1 MSVADMRASRSTLL
15 ALAVAIVSALG
26 LGAPL
31 GAASL
36 LGILDLQT
44 ASGQRIE
51 PLAVGTNKAV
61 VLLFISTDCPI
72 SNAYAPE
79 VNRIAAEYGPRG
91 VAVRLVYADGD
102 VTPASAKK
110 HLADFRYTMTAVLD
124 PEQKLAARLGAKV
137 TPEAFVVSGAGTT
150 VYRGRIDDLYP
161 ALGKRR
167 SQPTERDLRNALDAF
182 LAGRPVAKPV
192 TDAVGCYLPPLKKP

>member
-1 MSVADMRASRSTLL
+1 MRARRKAILPLIHALL
-15 ALAVAIVSALG
+15 WAWLAVVRLD
-26 LGAPL
+26 
-31 GAASL
+31 AAAFT
-36 LGILDLQT
+36 GNIELQT
-44 ASGQRIE
+44 ADGQRVE
-51 PLAVGTNKAV
+51 ALAVGTNKAV

-91 VAVRLVYADGD
+91 VVVRLVYADGD
-102 VTPASAKK
+102 VTPGSAKK
-110 HLADFRYTMTAVLD
+110 HLADFRYTMGALLD
-124 PEQKLAARLGAKV
+124 PEQKLAARLSAKV
-137 TPEAFVVSGAGTT
+137 TPEAFVVSAAGTT

-167 SQPTERDLRNALDAF
+167 PQPTERDLRNALDAF

>member
-1 MSVADMRASRSTLL
+1 MSETEMSAPRSTLL
-15 ALAVAIVSALG
+15 SLAVVILSALIVV
-26 LGAPL
+26 APL
-31 GAASL
+31 EAASL
-36 LGILDLQT
+36 LGTIEIQT
-44 ASGQRIE
+44 ATGQRME

-91 VAVRLVYADGD
+91 VVVRLVYADGD

-110 HLADFRYTMTAVLD
+110 HLADFRYTMTALLD
-124 PEQKLAARLGAKV
+124 PGQKLAARLGAKV
-137 TPEAFVVSGAGTT
+137 TPEAFVVSAAGST

-167 SQPTERDLRNALDAF
+167 PQPTERDLRSALDAF